1 MIASPQIIEEFEPY
15 LGTLRQ
21 ILSALGPQSPF
32 QPSLKTLLKTLA
44 ENHGFI
50 RPSLMVFDPESKT
63 LNVSLTHGQVKNS
76 QATYE
81 PGQGVSGQVFT
92 TGQPVIV
99 PLMKE
104 HPAFLNKAFGRT
116 DEELSELAFICVPVI
131 TPVKDSEGS
140 ETIGT
145 LSVDT
150 PNAPYGAL
158 EAQCR
163 FLEVVAG
170 MIANQAAYLQ
180 EEMARQKHLVAQ
192 GLVGGGDAALA
203 HQPSNIVATAKSMR
217 LVLNQIT
224 QVGPSRATALL
235 RGESGTGKELLAEAI
250 HHASPRHEK
259 SLVKLNCAALPSEL
273 VESELF
279 GHQKGA
285 FTGAVQAKKGLFELA
300 HKGTLF
306 LDEIGEL
313 PMNLQVKLLRFLQE
327 MVFQRVGGRKDIEVN
342 VRIVAATNVDIDKA
356 IARGE
361 FREDLFYRISVVN
374 LHLPPL
380 RERGDDVRLLAEH
393 FLRNLSSD
401 LGREITGFTPEAQAF
416 LASYDWPGNIRELE
430 NKVRRAVVM
439 ADGARLTPSDLGFT
453 GNGHRGEE
461 PALLGATLREARAS
475 VEKKLV
481 RSALARCKGNI
492 LKASEA
498 LGISRPTMY
507 DLLKKHDIQNPGH
520 R

>member
-1 MIASPQIIEEFEPY
+1 MKRLLLIDDNEDILTQLKWGLASEGWELHYARDADEALALFAEVAPQVVTLDLGLPPEQDNSSEGFRCLQEMLTSGASSRIIVITGNDDRKNALKAVQSGAYDFFRKPIDLDELRVIIRRAFHLCDIEAASSTRRERDGDPAERHGIIGDCAEMRTVLDMIDRVAAS
-15 LGTLRQ
+15 
-21 ILSALGPQSPF
+21 
-32 QPSLKTLLKTLA
+32 
-44 ENHGFI
+44 
-50 RPSLMVFDPESKT
+50 D
-63 LNVSLTHGQVKNS
+63 
-76 QATYE
+76 
-81 PGQGVSGQVFT
+81 
-92 TGQPVIV
+92 
-99 PLMKE
+99 
-104 HPAFLNKAFGRT
+104 
-116 DEELSELAFICVPVI
+116 VPVLI
-131 TPVKDSEGS
+131 S
-140 ETIGT
+140 
-145 LSVDT
+145 
-150 PNAPYGAL
+150 
-158 EAQCR
+158 
-163 FLEVVAG
+163 
-170 MIANQAAYLQ
+170 
-180 EEMARQKHLVAQ
+180 
-192 GLVGGGDAALA
+192 
-203 HQPSNIVATAKSMR
+203 
-217 LVLNQIT
+217 
-224 QVGPSRATALL
+224 
-235 RGESGTGKELLAEAI
+235 GESGTGKELVARAMHAASHRREGPMVTVNCGAI
-250 HHASPRHEK
+250 PET
-259 SLVKLNCAALPSEL
+259 LLET
-273 VESELF
+273 EFF
-279 GHQKGA
+279 GHERGA
-285 FTGAVQAKKGLFELA
+285 FTGANAQVKGKVEYA
-300 HKGTLF
+300 DQGTLF